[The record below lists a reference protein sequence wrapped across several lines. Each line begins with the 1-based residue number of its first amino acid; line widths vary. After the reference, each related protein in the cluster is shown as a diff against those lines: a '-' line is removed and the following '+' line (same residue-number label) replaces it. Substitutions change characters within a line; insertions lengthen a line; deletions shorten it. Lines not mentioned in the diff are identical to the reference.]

1 MAPRDSYTYTAAPS
15 ANIFEGDA
23 PADPDKKEIVIH
35 DRAYD
40 ITTFSKRHPG
50 GKIIGFQVGTDATD
64 AYKQFHIR
72 SVKADK
78 VLKSLPSRPV
88 HKGYEP
94 RRAQLLKDFAEFTKQ
109 LEVEG
114 KFEPSPRHVVYRIA
128 EVILMH
134 MAGAALI
141 YNGWTLAGIVMLGVV
156 QGRCG
161 WLMHEGG
168 HYSLTGNI
176 AIDRAIQVAVY
187 GLGCGMSGAWW
198 RNQHNKH
205 HATPQ
210 KLKHDVDLDTLPLVA
225 FHAKVAARVK
235 SPAMKAWLSLQ
246 AKLFAPV
253 TTLLVTLGWQLY
265 LHPRH
270 MLRTKHYDELAML
283 GIRYSVVGAVA
294 AHNGVAL
301 TLAWYLLYVQLGA
314 MYIFCNFAVS
324 HTHLAVV
331 EHDEHATWIEYA
343 SNHTTNCSPSWWC
356 DWWMSFLNYQIE
368 HHLYPSMPQFR
379 HPTIAPRVKALFEK
393 HGLHY
398 DVRGYFEAMA
408 DTFANLDKVGNG
420 DEHVKAH

>member
-1 MAPRDSYTYTAAPS
+1 MPPRDSYSYAAPPS
-15 ANIFEGDA
+15 AQLHEVDT
-23 PADPDKKEIVIH
+23 PQEHDKKELVIG

-40 ITTFSKRHPG
+40 VTNFVKRHPG
-50 GKIIGFQVGTDATD
+50 GKIIAYQVGTDATD
-64 AYKQFHIR
+64 AYKQFHVR
-72 SVKADK
+72 SAKADK
-78 VLKSLPSRPV
+78 MLKSLPSRPV
-88 HKGYEP
+88 HKGYSP
-94 RRAQLLKDFAEFTKQ
+94 RRADLIADFQEFTKQ
-109 LEVEG
+109 LEAEG
-114 KFEPSPRHVVYRIA
+114 MFEPSLPHVAYRLA
-128 EVILMH
+128 EVIAMH
-134 MAGAALI
+134 VAGAALI
-141 YNGWTLAGIVMLGVV
+141 WHGYTFAGIAMLGVV

-176 AIDRAIQVAVY
+176 AFDRAIQVACY

-210 KLKHDVDLDTLPLVA
+210 KLQHDVDLDTLPLVA
-225 FHAKVAARVK
+225 FHERIAAKVK
-235 SPAMKAWLSLQ
+235 SPAMKAWLSMQ

-253 TTLLVTLGWQLY
+253 TTLLVALGWQLY

-283 GIRYSVVGAVA
+283 GIRYGLVGYLA
-294 AHNGVAL
+294 ANYGAGYV
-301 TLAWYLLYVQLGA
+301 LACYLLYVQLGA

-324 HTHLAVV
+324 HTHLPVV
-331 EHDEHATWIEYA
+331 EPNEHATWVEYA
-343 SNHTTNCSPSWWC
+343 ANHTTNCSPSWWC
-356 DWWMSFLNYQIE
+356 DWWMSYLNYQIE

-379 HPTIAPRVKALFEK
+379 HPKIAPRVKQLFEK

-408 DTFANLDKVGNG
+408 DTFANLDNV
-420 DEHVKAH
+420 AHAPEKKMQ